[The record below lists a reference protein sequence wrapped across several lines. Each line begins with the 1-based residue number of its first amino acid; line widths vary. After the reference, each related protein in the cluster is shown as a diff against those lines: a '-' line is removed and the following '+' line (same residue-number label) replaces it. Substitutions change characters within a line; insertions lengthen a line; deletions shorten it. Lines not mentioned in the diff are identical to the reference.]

1 MSKVILANMGFLF
14 QIAGSLT
21 VLPILIGLF
30 FNETRTFGP
39 LFLACGSFLIIGFLM
54 NALCERKDLDF
65 KSSCTLI
72 LLSFV
77 LMPLIGAIPYCYDNP
92 FNSTNVVDVFTNAY
106 FESVSGFTTTGFS
119 FFIDSSTLPRSFIM
133 YRAVTELIGG
143 VGIVFILLVFFQSR
157 KAIESWGSVIGI
169 ERINDKLKKNFFS
182 IFLVYGLYIVVF
194 TLLFYLFGIRDLIRS
209 SSFVIDAITGGYSPS
224 PSRLLDFLVFPMNI
238 FVLMLMFLGSV
249 HFGFHYHIFT
259 LKLRKAFTE
268 ETILYLTI
276 IVASTIII
284 FLLSGIGLFD
294 SLFHV
299 VSMTSSTGFDYI
311 NISKLDDSIKSIFIL
326 LTIIGGC
333 AFSMAGGI
341 KISRIITF
349 TNSIKPTVRAILLK
363 EGVMQ
368 EEQKD
373 PGQDNLEYMS
383 ALVSIT
389 LFLATLFVF
398 SILFSTIGISF
409 TNALFEV
416 ASALTTNGFSTGAT
430 TLTMPLGYKWLLI
443 IAMIIGRIEIIPILV
458 AVSSYLEKLTNKNVM
473 TTFSRI
479 MKKKQESPLPETPST
494 MNKIQKIKETD

>member
-1 MSKVILANMGFLF
+1 MSKAILANMGFLF

-30 FNETRTFGP
+30 FNETGTFGP
-39 LFLACGSFLIIGFLM
+39 LFLVCISFFISGFFM
-54 NALCERKDLDF
+54 NALCERKDLNF
-65 KSSCTLI
+65 KSSCILI
-72 LLSFV
+72 LLSFL
-77 LMPLIGAIPYCYDNP
+77 LMPLIGAIPYCYANS
-92 FNSTNVVDVFTNAY
+92 FNSTNIVDVFTNAY

-119 FFIDSSTLPRSFIM
+119 FFIDSSTLPRSLIM
-133 YRAVTELIGG
+133 YRSITELIGG

-169 ERINDKLKKNFFS
+169 ERISDNLKKNFFS

-194 TLLFYLFGIRDLIRS
+194 TLLFYLFGIRDLITS
-209 SSFVIDAITGGYSPS
+209 SSFVIDALTGGYSPS
-224 PSRLLDFLVFPMNI
+224 PSKLMGFLIFPMNI

-249 HFGFHYHIFT
+249 HFGFHYQLFT

-284 FLLSGIGLFD
+284 FLLSGIGFFD

-299 VSMTSSTGFDYI
+299 ISMSSSTGFDYI
-311 NISKLDDSIKSIFIL
+311 GIPKLDDTTKSILIL

-341 KISRIITF
+341 KVSRIITF
-349 TNSIKPTVRAILLK
+349 TNSIKPTIRAILLQQ
-363 EGVMQ
+363 GVIQ

-373 PGQDNLEYMS
+373 SSRDNLEFMS
-383 ALVSIT
+383 TLVSIT

-409 TNALFEV
+409 TDALFEV
-416 ASALTTNGFSTGAT
+416 ASALTTNGVSTGAT

-443 IAMIIGRIEIIPILV
+443 IAMIIGRIEIIPMLV
-458 AVSSYLEKLTNKNVM
+458 AVSSYLEKLTKKDAKTM
-473 TTFSRI
+473 FSRI
-479 MKKKQESPLPETPST
+479 RKKKQASPLPE
-494 MNKIQKIKETD
+494 